1 MFRKHSEFSSLT
13 WTAHT
18 CKNFSKYTSH
28 CCIVVGQNNERL
40 WKHWPWGSWH
50 SQVFHPSLA
59 MARFRSVYFIFGL
72 DLWAMYNCEFLG
84 NLWGTISFLLVH
96 RYSKSFAPFDSL
108 GHGSLQ
114 GRKRSQSNCTDLEE
128 LSEAA
133 GAFQQRNSRESQESN
148 LTKLWFLWI
157 FSENSASLAARCT
170 RSQSAGSASNAS
182 GEVHGT
188 LYTGHPWSIL
198 WSPLTYQKTENENQV
213 TLSHSIGRWSADGF
227 LVTCYSPSYSILCS
241 ASYAAHLSILEP
253 L

>member
-1 MFRKHSEFSSLT
+1 MFQHVSTCFKHSEFSSLT
-13 WTAHT
+13 TWTAPLAKTSANTPAIAALSWAKTMKGFENTGHGHPGIL
-18 CKNFSKYTSH
+18 KYF
-28 CCIVVGQNNERL
+28 IP
-40 WKHWPWGSWH
+40 HWPWPDSVPCIHIWLRFMGYVQLWISG
-50 SQVFHPSLA
+50 QSL
-59 MARFRSVYFIFGL
+59 R
-72 DLWAMYNCEFLG
+72 YNIIPF
-84 NLWGTISFLLVH
+84 SASLL
-96 RYSKSFAPFDSL
+96 KEFAPFDSL

-198 WSPLTYQKTENENQV
+198 WSPLTYQKNGKRKSGHIVAFNWPMI
-213 TLSHSIGRWSADGF
+213 SRWLFGD
-227 LVTCYSPSYSILCS
+227 LL
-241 ASYAAHLSILEP
+241 
-253 L
+253 